1 MRVTN
6 LLGKKV
12 VDKNKT
18 IDKLVFIHLDRAK
31 SITDNDY
38 KPLEFVRLSEE
49 NPRKQVFEDVNEAL
63 GNVGLG
69 EEVVINKNLGG
80 I

>member
-31 SITDNDY
+31 PITDNDY

-49 NPRKQVFEDVNEAL
+49 NPRKQVFEGVNEAL